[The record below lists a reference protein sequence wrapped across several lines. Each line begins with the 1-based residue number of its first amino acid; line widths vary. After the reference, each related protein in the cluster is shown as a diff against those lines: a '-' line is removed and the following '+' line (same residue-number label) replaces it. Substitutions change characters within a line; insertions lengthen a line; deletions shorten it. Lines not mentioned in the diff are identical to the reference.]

1 MGSGDVCSPPSGRG
15 VLCAAG
21 SWHLHLVSGAAPRL
35 VAEQSVLPPSLA
47 ASLQTGLCRAVTTE
61 LLGLVER
68 EAAGRALIFPVP
80 IVSRTASGSLWSPAV
95 LQRPLLFCRFM
106 LDPYSLCYKLSRFLS
121 SSPSERAKLCFTFI
135 FPSVQMKFKS
145 LKFQSFLLFCGN
157 WGGLP
162 FSSPS
167 LLSSSYPC
175 CLYLL
180 FVLPFTLLFIHPHTS
195 FPSLLS
201 CMQPRSSPLSH
212 LAV

>member
-1 MGSGDVCSPPSGRG
+1 M
-15 VLCAAG
+15 
-21 SWHLHLVSGAAPRL
+21 
-35 VAEQSVLPPSLA
+35 LPALLA
-47 ASLQTGLCRAVTTE
+47 ASLQTGSCRAVTTE

-80 IVSRTASGSLWSPAV
+80 IVSRTASGSLRSPAV
-95 LQRPLLFCRFM
+95 LQRPLLFCCFV

-121 SSPSERAKLCFTFI
+121 SSLSERAKLCFTFI

-145 LKFQSFLLFCGN
+145 LKFQSFLLFCGS

-175 CLYLL
+175 FYLL
-180 FVLPFTLLFIHPHTS
+180 SVLPFILLFIHPHIS

-201 CMQPRSSPLSH
+201 CMQPRSSPLLFPTLLFDVLHHVSYL
-212 LAV
+212 LAQ